1 MADEVAVFLVKLYW
15 VNKQF
20 QTTKTIFFT
29 EEDPVKVEFEVLTVI
44 NLSLRFA
51 VRSYSVHRITPSTG
65 MPYLTRRDMLAL
77 RDLLKAQLAIEMAP
91 YPVKNFG
98 VTIIDT
104 QVKE

>member
-1 MADEVAVFLVKLYW
+1 MADAIETFLIKLYW

-29 EEDPVKVEFEVLTVI
+29 EEDPIKVEFEALTVI

-51 VRSYSVHRITPSTG
+51 VRSYSVHTIRPLTS
-65 MPYLTRRDMLAL
+65 MPYLTRRDKLAL
-77 RDLLKAQLAIEMAP
+77 RNLLKAQLAIQMAP

-98 VTIIDT
+98 VTVIDV
-104 QVKE
+104 QVEA